1 MSLNI
6 PELHNIENMTKAEA
20 VEVCL
25 NIITQ
30 LSEEKE
36 LMNKKLISVKT
47 NLTTIQNR
55 VNHLMDSYSL
65 T

>member
-6 PELHNIENMTKAEA
+6 PELQNIENMTKTEA

-30 LSEEKE
+30 LNEENE
-36 LMNKKLISVKT
+36 LLNRKLISCKT
-47 NLTTIQNR
+47 NLTTIQTR

>member
-1 MSLNI
+1 MT
-6 PELHNIENMTKAEA
+6 ELQTLEHMTKDEA
-20 VEVCL
+20 VQVCL
-25 NIITQ
+25 NIINR
-30 LSEEKE
+30 LSEENE
-36 LMNKKLISVKT
+36 LLNRKLISCKT